1 MTATADSGIRVTIMI
16 TTVAVSDLV
25 FQIPKENRM
34 TNSKA
39 HAVFLIHKVGDT
51 SPKEANV

>member
-1 MTATADSGIRVTIMI
+1 MVVTATADSGIRVTIMI

-39 HAVFLIHKVGDT
+39 LAVFKIH
-51 SPKEANV
+51 